1 MAACADGDE
10 GAVGGDDGVVVV
22 VVVVASPFSFSPS
35 FAFSLDR

>member
-22 VVVVASPFSFSPS
+22 VVVASPFSFSPS